1 MTMETHVTDSIREMG
16 PIDWLLIE
24 FDQPLTGQAA
34 PPLLDLIDRGLIR
47 ILDIMF
53 IRKLS
58 DGSIQAIEISD
69 MPGDEAA
76 HVQVFDGLAT
86 GLLGDEDL
94 SAAGEALEV
103 DTRAIMIVFENT
115 WAAPFAVAV
124 REAGGLIVDQGRIP
138 IQSIVAALDELDA
151 IEAESQS

>member
-1 MTMETHVTDSIREMG
+1 MREMG

-34 PPLLDLIDRGLIR
+34 PPLLDLVERGLIR

-58 DGSIQAIEISD
+58 DGSVQAIEISD

-76 HVQVFDGLAT
+76 HVEVFDGLAT
-86 GLLGDEDL
+86 GLLGDDDL
-94 SAAGEALEV
+94 AAAGEALEV
-103 DTRAIMIVFENT
+103 DTRAVMIVFENS
-115 WAAPFAVAV
+115 WAAPFAVAI
-124 REAGGLIVDQGRIP
+124 REAGGLLVDQGRIP
-138 IQSIVAALDELDA
+138 VQSIVAALDELDA